1 MRDAHAKYEE
11 QNMFEII
18 IIVGFLAVVC
28 LAWVVWTESKSKQT
42 LDKDTLDQAWRDVL
56 DDPHHAEQRHYEE
69 RKRVVDHAR
78 AVATDG

>member
-1 MRDAHAKYEE
+1 MQDAHAKYEE

-42 LDKDTLDQAWRDVL
+42 HQYGRRSFT
-56 DDPHHAEQRHYEE
+56 
-69 RKRVVDHAR
+69 
-78 AVATDG
+78 